1 MVSTATGYLFDKM
14 KLDDENEP
22 DLSACLFLNDVLT
35 GLSHQSKYLPPKWF
49 YDRTGAQLFEK
60 ICDVPEYYL
69 TLTERKI
76 LETAAPDIACELG
89 SNAVLI
95 EYGSGAMTKVRLILD
110 AIDKPYAFVAVD
122 IAFGQLEKAAAD
134 LEAAY
139 PELRVQ
145 TIAGDFTNVICLPDW
160 LHSAGRCCVFFPGST
175 IGNFEPN
182 EIKEFLQRLHRTV
195 DENGALLIGVD
206 LKKDRKRLEAA
217 YNDSSGLTALFNKN
231 ILRRINHEL
240 DGDICINSFQHLAWY
255 NSSKGRIEM
264 HLRSGLDQSLNIA
277 GQEFHF
283 RAGET
288 IHTENCYKFTVSE
301 FQSIATD
308 SGFKPVQV
316 WTDEDNLFSMHLFNA
331 N

>member
-95 EYGSGAMTKVRLILD
+95 EYCSGAITKVRLILD
-110 AIDKPYAFVAVD
+110 EIDKPYAFVAVD

-139 PELRVQ
+139 PE
-145 TIAGDFTNVICLPDW
+145 
-160 LHSAGRCCVFFPGST
+160 
-175 IGNFEPN
+175 
-182 EIKEFLQRLHRTV
+182 
-195 DENGALLIGVD
+195 
-206 LKKDRKRLEAA
+206 
-217 YNDSSGLTALFNKN
+217 
-231 ILRRINHEL
+231 
-240 DGDICINSFQHLAWY
+240 
-255 NSSKGRIEM
+255 
-264 HLRSGLDQSLNIA
+264 
-277 GQEFHF
+277 
-283 RAGET
+283 
-288 IHTENCYKFTVSE
+288 
-301 FQSIATD
+301 
-308 SGFKPVQV
+308 
-316 WTDEDNLFSMHLFNA
+316 
-331 N
+331 

>member
-1 MVSTATGYLFDKM
+1 M
-14 KLDDENEP
+14 KIGDENEP
-22 DLSACLFLNDVLT
+22 DLSARTFLNDVLI
-35 GLSHQSKYLPPKWF
+35 GLSHQSKYLPAKWF
-49 YDRTGAQLFEK
+49 YDHTGAKLFEK

-69 TLTERKI
+69 TRTEREI
-76 LETAAPDIACELG
+76 LETAAPDIARELG
-89 SNAVLI
+89 SSAVLI
-95 EYGSGAMTKVRLILD
+95 EYGSGTMTKVRLVLD

-122 IAFGQLEKAAAD
+122 IVSGQLEQAAAD

-145 TIAGDFTNVICLPDW
+145 TIATDFTNDFSLPDW

-175 IGNFEPN
+175 IGNFEPG

-217 YNDSSGLTALFNKN
+217 YNDSLGLTALFNKN

-255 NSSKGRIEM
+255 NPSKGRVEM
-264 HLRSGLDQSLNIA
+264 HLRSCLDQNLNIA

-288 IHTENCYKFTVSE
+288 IHTENCYKFTVPE
-301 FQSIATD
+301 FQSIAMD
-308 SGFKPVQV
+308 SGFRPVQV
-316 WTDEDNLFSMHLFNA
+316 WTDKDNLFSIHLFDA